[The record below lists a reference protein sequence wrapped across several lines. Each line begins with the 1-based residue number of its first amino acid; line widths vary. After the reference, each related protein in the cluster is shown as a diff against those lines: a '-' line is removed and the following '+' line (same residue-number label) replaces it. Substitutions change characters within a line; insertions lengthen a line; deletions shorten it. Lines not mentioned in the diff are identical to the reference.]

1 MQAHLEVSGGH
12 PVDPQRDEE
21 LEVPAEP
28 LADDLTLPLKQ
39 NHLQRDLR
47 IIALGEGEDELPRE
61 REPVLAPAT
70 LLEASPDA
78 SA

>member
-47 IIALGEGEDELPRE
+47 RVAPEAGEDELLRARE
-61 REPVLAPAT
+61 GALGLVAT
-70 LLEASPDA
+70 LGVNPDA

>member
-1 MQAHLEVSGGH
+1 M
-12 PVDPQRDEE
+12 
-21 LEVPAEP
+21 EP

-47 IIALGEGEDELPRE
+47 KVAPEAGEDELLRARE
-61 REPVLAPAT
+61 RALGLAAT
-70 LLEASPDA
+70 LVANPDA